1 MSTFRI
7 SYFLTSAYKDGN
19 NPLLLGDNV
28 SLFGDNRPF
37 SGGGRRSAFS
47 GRKKYAFYVFF
58 LRKYLVISGIFCIFA
73 M

>member
-19 NPLLLGDNV
+19 TPLLLGDNG
-28 SLFGDNRPF
+28 SLFGDNLPF

-47 GRKKYAFYVFF
+47 GRKNMLFCVFF
-58 LRKYLVISGIFCIFA
+58 LRKYLVISEIFCIFA

>member
-47 GRKKYAFYVFF
+47 WRKKYAFYVFF

>member
-19 NPLLLGDNV
+19 TPPLFGDNG
-28 SLFGDNRPF
+28 SLFGDNLPF
-37 SGGGRRSAFS
+37 SGGGRRGAFR
-47 GRKKYAFYVFF
+47 GEKICFLRIFF
-58 LRKYLVISGIFCIFA
+58 LRKYLVISGIFCNFA

>member
-28 SLFGDNRPF
+28 SLFGDNLPF

-47 GRKKYAFYVFF
+47 GRKICFF
-58 LRKYLVISGIFCIFA
+58 VYFSCENIW
-73 M
+73 

>member
-28 SLFGDNRPF
+28 SLFGDDLPF

-47 GRKKYAFYVFF
+47 GRKNMLFCVFF

>member
-7 SYFLTSAYKDGN
+7 SYFLTSAYKDVN
-19 NPLLLGDNV
+19 NPLLLGDNG
-28 SLFGDNRPF
+28 SLFGDNQPF
-37 SGGGRRSAFS
+37 SGGGRRGAFPR
-47 GRKKYAFYVFF
+47 RKNVLFCVFF